1 MFVFYAEKNRLYVME
16 KELITSGS
24 ANIYPV
30 RFEFSPDWDGLERT
44 AIFQAGCRKKSVPI
58 VDGVCSVPAEVLSDP
73 GRYLMMGVCG
83 KQGESVVLPTVWA
96 NLGWIVEGAVPGG
109 NPLPEDWQEA
119 LDGKGDTLA
128 YTEEGELG
136 LYSGDKLLSS
146 VPIEGGGGEGVPGPQ
161 GEPGADATING
172 VNTLELAAGEN
183 IVLDQQG
190 NRLTISST
198 GGVTHAEL
206 EEAMSGKQDV
216 ITSGDGLE
224 KEGSTLRVSSP
235 VQGVISQEA
244 YDALPEEKRNK
255 GLYVIPGESS
265 LGVPDPDVYS
275 FTERVVGVW
284 VDGSPLY
291 QRVIQTTLQ
300 TSWSGKTAKLVD
312 IPDLDMITQLRYKV
326 KNVTSLNMDMFFDGG
341 LTLGQII
348 NTDSIGV
355 YMSKTS
361 YSFGK
366 SIELTVKYTKTT
378 DQSKEVSV

>member
-1 MFVFYAEKNRLYVME
+1 M
-16 KELITSGS
+16 
-24 ANIYPV
+24 
-30 RFEFSPDWDGLERT
+30 
-44 AIFQAGCRKKSVPI
+44 
-58 VDGVCSVPAEVLSDP
+58 
-73 GRYLMMGVCG
+73 
-83 KQGESVVLPTVWA
+83 
-96 NLGWIVEGAVPGG
+96 
-109 NPLPEDWQEA
+109 
-119 LDGKGDTLA
+119 
-128 YTEEGELG
+128 
-136 LYSGDKLLSS
+136 
-146 VPIEGGGGEGVPGPQ
+146 
-161 GEPGADATING
+161 
-172 VNTLELAAGEN
+172 
-183 IVLDQQG
+183 
-190 NRLTISST
+190 
-198 GGVTHAEL
+198 
-206 EEAMSGKQDV
+206 
-216 ITSGDGLE
+216 
-224 KEGSTLRVSSP
+224 
-235 VQGVISQEA
+235 QGVISQEA

>member
-1 MFVFYAEKNRLYVME
+1 MTGVQTCAL
-16 KELITSGS
+16 
-24 ANIYPV
+24 
-30 RFEFSPDWDGLERT
+30 
-44 AIFQAGCRKKSVPI
+44 PI
-58 VDGVCSVPAEVLSDP
+58 S
-73 GRYLMMGVCG
+73 
-83 KQGESVVLPTVWA
+83 
-96 NLGWIVEGAVPGG
+96 
-109 NPLPEDWQEA
+109 
-119 LDGKGDTLA
+119 
-128 YTEEGELG
+128 
-136 LYSGDKLLSS
+136 
-146 VPIEGGGGEGVPGPQ
+146 Q